1 MPYHS
6 GDQFRR
12 SMHKDI
18 IMASTGDVGRQK
30 NTVLQ
35 AYMTLYQPRVT
46 LRHCCAEFKVI
57 GYDPVLRPVGCLS
70 VALRCGL

>member
-18 IMASTGDVGRQK
+18 IMASTGDVGRQTK
-30 NTVLQ
+30 YRFASIYDTVL
-35 AYMTLYQPRVT
+35 ASRYPTPLLRRVQGNRLCRIAVWVVT
-46 LRHCCAEFKVI
+46 HRQV
-57 GYDPVLRPVGCLS
+57 
-70 VALRCGL
+70 

>member
-18 IMASTGDVGRQK
+18 IMASTGDVGRKKQQQRFASIYD
-30 NTVLQ
+30 TVL
-35 AYMTLYQPRVT
+35 ASRFT

-57 GYDPVLRPVGCLS
+57 GY
-70 VALRCGL
+70 VALLCGL